1 MMQEISTKLQAGNA
15 NAVAELVARA
25 IEEGISAETILKE
38 GLMAGMDIIGCRFRD
53 GQIFV
58 PQVLMAARAMKCGA
72 ELLKPL
78 LVREGVGAA
87 GRVCIGTV
95 FGDLHDIGKNLVKM
109 MLEGK
114 GFEVIDLGTNV
125 PAERFVS
132 TAIEENCSLICC
144 SALLSTTMPVMG
156 EVVRAAEAA
165 GIRDRVKIMIGG
177 APVSEEFCRQIGAD
191 CYTPDAAGAAEA
203 ALSLCGKA

>member
-15 NAVAELVARA
+15 NAVAELVTRA

-58 PQVLMAARAMKCGA
+58 PQVLMAARAMNRGA

-156 EVVRAAEAA
+156 DVVRAAEAA

>member
-144 SALLSTTMPVMG
+144 SALLSPTMPVMG
-156 EVVRAAEAA
+156 DVVRAAEAA

>member
-125 PAERFVS
+125 PAERFIS

-156 EVVRAAEAA
+156 DVVRAAEAA

-203 ALSLCGKA
+203 ARSLCGKV

>member
-15 NAVAELVARA
+15 NAVAELVTRA

-58 PQVLMAARAMKCGA
+58 PQVLMAARAMNRGA

-156 EVVRAAEAA
+156 DVVRAAEAA
-165 GIRDRVKIMIGG
+165 GICDRGKIMIGG